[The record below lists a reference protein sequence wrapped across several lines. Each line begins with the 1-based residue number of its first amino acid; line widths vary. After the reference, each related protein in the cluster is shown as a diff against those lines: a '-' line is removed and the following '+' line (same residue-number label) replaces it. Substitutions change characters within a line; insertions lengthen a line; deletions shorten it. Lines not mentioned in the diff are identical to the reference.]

1 MSKNIGIKNTD
12 NIFLS
17 SSKKLNCCDIIGK
30 YKVINNSNQDVISQ
44 NTKVRRNVDTILY
57 SLGGRTQY
65 GFRQPQR
72 ITRVLTFL
80 ERVRGIIDRE
90 GIIERQGIIEIQGKR
105 EGQPGGI
112 FGPIKNKF

>member
-30 YKVINNSNQDVISQ
+30 YKVINNSNQSVIPQ
-44 NTKVRRNVDTILY
+44 HTKVRRNVNTILY

-65 GFRQPQR
+65 GLQSIRNF
-72 ITRVLTFL
+72 ITLPEKKEVP
-80 ERVRGIIDRE
+80 IN
-90 GIIERQGIIEIQGKR
+90 
-105 EGQPGGI
+105 I